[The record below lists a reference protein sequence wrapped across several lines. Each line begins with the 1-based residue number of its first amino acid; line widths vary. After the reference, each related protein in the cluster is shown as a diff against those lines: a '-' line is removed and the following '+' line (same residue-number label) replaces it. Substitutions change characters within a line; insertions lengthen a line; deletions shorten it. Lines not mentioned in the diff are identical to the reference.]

1 MAKIGLVIDTT
12 TVLDEALI
20 KKYQVEVVSLN
31 VVYNGETMR
40 EKDVSQ
46 EFMMEHISEVK
57 AFKTASPNPN
67 DFIEAY
73 QRLFQKGFEEILVLP
88 ISKGLSGTLQIAQL
102 AKESMQEAE
111 HIHIIDS
118 NICNYGNILLLE
130 TLLPMIDAGAPIEEV
145 VQAAQERAEQSKVCF
160 TVLELRHLYH
170 GGRLTLVEAFLGQI
184 LRIKP
189 IIEMIDGKLKLA
201 QKVRTT
207 QQIFQV
213 FLNHIGNYVK
223 KFSTVHVKIIHMNCA
238 DLYEKLKAVILEKF
252 PKTLI
257 TEIHQLGPVFLV
269 HLGKEGIGIAVTAY

>member
-88 ISKGLSGTLQIAQL
+88 ISKVLSGTLQIAQL

-257 TEIHQLGPVFLV
+257 TEIHQLDPVFLV